1 MTALH
6 KAGDL
11 DDVNNYRLISVL
23 PVLSKIIEHHI
34 HDHLTEYLNVHDLI
48 YKNQSGFREQFGTE
62 TALAYIADT
71 AIQNGQK
78 PYQSLDNIKAWLFP
92 YCTQKLGGCLS
103 SMALITL
110 A

>member
-71 AIQNGQK
+71 LLFN
-78 PYQSLDNIKAWLFP
+78 LDKNHINL
-92 YCTQKLGGCLS
+92 
-103 SMALITL
+103 
-110 A
+110 